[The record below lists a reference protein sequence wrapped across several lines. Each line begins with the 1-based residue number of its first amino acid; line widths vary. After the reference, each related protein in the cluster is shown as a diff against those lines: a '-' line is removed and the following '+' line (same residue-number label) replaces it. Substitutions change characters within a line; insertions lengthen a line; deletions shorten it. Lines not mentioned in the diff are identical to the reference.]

1 MVKIKFK
8 QKQIFLFAFL
18 FVLLGILVV
27 YYRHREIENFY
38 PGYVKELLDN
48 PPPDTEKKLC
58 DEACTLAPINTQ
70 MATINTRLDALEKL
84 TKKQDTE
91 INDNTTSAAKTAAE
105 MLALQ
110 EEIKKAEAELE
121 AASKDQAPK

>member
-8 QKQIFLFAFL
+8 PKQLFLFAFL

-27 YYRHREIENFY
+27 YYRHQEIENFY

-48 PPPDTEKKLC
+48 PPDTEKKLC
-58 DEACTLAPINTQ
+58 DEACALAPINTQ
-70 MATINTRLDALEKL
+70 ITTINTRLDALEKL
-84 TKKQDTE
+84 TEKQDTE
-91 INDNTTSAAKTAAE
+91 INANTESAAKTAAE

-110 EEIKKAEAELE
+110 KEIKKAEAELE